1 MKVVNNRLIIFNI
14 LFSLIFTQ
22 DIIGEGLYEDELID
36 FLRTNYKTSSTLGY
50 TDARDTLY
58 LRVDRI
64 NGLVKGIYTNYA
76 ISLPLNGV
84 DPSTYLYENG
94 INCEH
99 IWPQSMYE
107 GSEPQKSDM
116 HALRPCK
123 DNVNSARAN
132 KPYNEIDDQ
141 QTTTWYWQSNQ
152 TSNIP
157 STNINEYSENHGNY
171 FEPREDRKGDIA
183 RTIFYFY
190 TMYSEVADNYFFESQ
205 KEILK
210 TWHEQDPVEN
220 QEVLRTWQIANYQQN
235 KPNPFILDE
244 TLIQRAYFYDGSI
257 LGDINNDG
265 ILNVLDLVALVSII
279 LSEENT
285 TAGDVNNDGSTNIL
299 DAVLLTNIIL
309 S

>member
-1 MKVVNNRLIIFNI
+1 MKVINNRLIIFNI
-14 LFSLIFTQ
+14 LFTLIFTQ
-22 DIIGEGLYEDELID
+22 DIIGEGLYEDELIN

-76 ISLPLNGV
+76 VSLPLNGI

-132 KPYNEIDDQ
+132 KPYNEINDQ
-141 QTTTWYWQSNQ
+141 QTTTWYWQNNQ